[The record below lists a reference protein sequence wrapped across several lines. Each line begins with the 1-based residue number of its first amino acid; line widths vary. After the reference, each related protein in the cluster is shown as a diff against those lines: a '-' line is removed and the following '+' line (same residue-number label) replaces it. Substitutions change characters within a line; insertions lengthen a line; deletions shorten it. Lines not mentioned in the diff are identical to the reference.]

1 MTRRTWSNLRRAVAA
16 CNASQVR
23 HDRWISEEKLAAKK
37 RGVELLAEHAPGV
50 RDVLDVGGEDFYAD
64 LLPGE
69 VTAVNL
75 PDDMHDMPYQEC
87 FDAALAMH
95 VLEHSP
101 APLLVLLNIHDAL
114 RLGGVLYVAT
124 PPPVPPFDEMPS
136 HWTVMPAATWERLIC
151 LAGFTVVHR
160 EQGVFGD
167 YEAAVEDRWV
177 ARK

>member
-1 MTRRTWSNLRRAVAA
+1 MTPRTWPNLRRALAA
-16 CNASQVR
+16 CNATQTT

-37 RGVELLAEHAPGV
+37 RGAELLAEHAPSAH
-50 RDVLDVGGEDFYAD
+50 DVLDVGAESFYAD
-64 LLPGE
+64 LLPGV
-69 VTAVNL
+69 VTALNL
-75 PDDMHDMPYQEC
+75 PDDMHDMTWCEC

-101 APLLVLLNIHDAL
+101 VPLLVLLNIHDAL
-114 RLGGVLYVAT
+114 RPGGMLYIAT
-124 PPPVPPFDEMPS
+124 PPPVPPFDEMSS
-136 HWTVMPAATWERLIC
+136 HWTVMPAATWDRLIG

-167 YEAAVEDRWV
+167 YPEAVEDRWV